1 MEKRN
6 VHFTLQGKGG
16 VGKSYVATLLM
27 QALKENGHDPIG
39 IDTDPVNQ
47 TFAGYEALNVGKLKI
62 LENNNIIPRAFD
74 ELIEKLLKNDNDFIV
89 DNGASSF
96 LPLSQYLTEN
106 DAFQILKDG
115 NKDVWI
121 HTVVT
126 GGQALRDTL
135 SGLAAICE
143 QLSADVHLVVWLNE
157 YFGKVEVDNKQF
169 EDMKV
174 FQNNIEKISGI
185 VIIPKQNESTFGED
199 VKQMVSSRK
208 TFAEMADSDASIM
221 VKSRL
226 SRVKKTIF
234 DQLKEIPGLL

>member
-1 MEKRN
+1 MKN

-39 IDTDPVNQ
+39 IDTDPINQ
-47 TFAGYEALNVGKLKI
+47 TFAGYKTLNVEKLKI
-62 LENNNIIPRAFD
+62 LEDNNIIPRAFD
-74 ELIEKLLKNDNDFIV
+74 DLMEKLLKNDNDFVV

-96 LPLSQYLTEN
+96 LPLAQYLAEN
-106 DAFQILKDG
+106 SAFQILKDG

-126 GGQALRDTL
+126 GGQALHDTL
-135 SGLAAICE
+135 SGLAAICDH
-143 QLSADVHLVVWLNE
+143 LSADVHLIVWLNE
-157 YFGKVEVDNKQF
+157 YFGKVADPDNHKQF

-174 FQNNIEKISGI
+174 FQHNVEKIAGI

-199 VKQMVSSRK
+199 VKQMVSRRQ
-208 TFAEMADSDASIM
+208 TFAEIEESDVSIM
-221 VKSRL
+221 IKSRL
-226 SRVKKTIF
+226 KRVKNTIF